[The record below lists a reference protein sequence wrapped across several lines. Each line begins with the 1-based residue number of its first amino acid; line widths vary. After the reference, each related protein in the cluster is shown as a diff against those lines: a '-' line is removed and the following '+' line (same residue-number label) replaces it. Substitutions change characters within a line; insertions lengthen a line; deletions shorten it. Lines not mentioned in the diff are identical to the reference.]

1 MRASALFFE
10 GGRDL
15 ENLQWKKQIKNG
27 NKDFRCKDNPL
38 FYKATTTAAIVRINS
53 VIANK

>member
-15 ENLQWKKQIKNG
+15 EDLQWKKQIKDG
-27 NKDFRCKDNPL
+27 NKDFRCKVSPL
-38 FYKATTTAAIVRINS
+38 FYKATTTAVMM
-53 VIANK
+53 